1 MKLLQHSNLHQFY
14 LQLIHEGREK
24 FGAPVFFI
32 FFLLFSAQLS
42 LGLKCSG
49 EGETV
54 LTNRDGY
61 VLCGWSI
68 TGLSLCSTLIN
79 MIMWISCRY
88 VLHAEIDGRLCGCGA
103 EVLSSPF
110 TTLLLRPTTRRRRMT
125 TALHGSHIKSI
136 WSHYGLHTWFGI
148 QICSPLLMV
157 NKVWNIKWHA
167 IVGGTLLI
175 CVRKWLCVCGYS

>member
-1 MKLLQHSNLHQFY
+1 MGATDFAIDVNRAFAPTPTTRNPNRMKLLQHSNLHQFY

-32 FFLLFSAQLS
+32 FFLLFSAPLS

-54 LTNRDGY
+54 LTNRDEY

-79 MIMWISCRY
+79 MIM
-88 VLHAEIDGRLCGCGA
+88 
-103 EVLSSPF
+103 
-110 TTLLLRPTTRRRRMT
+110 
-125 TALHGSHIKSI
+125 
-136 WSHYGLHTWFGI
+136 
-148 QICSPLLMV
+148 
-157 NKVWNIKWHA
+157 
-167 IVGGTLLI
+167 
-175 CVRKWLCVCGYS
+175 